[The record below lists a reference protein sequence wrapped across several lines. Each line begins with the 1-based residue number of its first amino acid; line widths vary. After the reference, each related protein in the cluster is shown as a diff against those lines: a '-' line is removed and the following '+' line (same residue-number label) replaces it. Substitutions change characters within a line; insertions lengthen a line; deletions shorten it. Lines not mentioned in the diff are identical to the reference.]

1 MDEDR
6 SPEAGRTYDG
16 CARHMPPPP
25 RTPES
30 AASRPSAGEERLA
43 WLNEATH
50 RIGTTLDLEVT
61 AQEFVDFVV
70 PRVADGASVDLLD
83 SVLLGEDGMRAP
95 QSRIPPIR
103 ATALSLVDGLS
114 LEPDPVGEIT
124 RRTDNAILRHCLT
137 TREPFL
143 ANNIGGDQYEKI
155 ALSPSAAA
163 AMRREGVHALLKVP
177 LIARGVLLG
186 IVDFVRARN
195 PEPFGPA
202 DVALALELVSKAAI
216 FIDNARL
223 YSREREVVVALQRT
237 MLPRSAPATPGL
249 DVATHYFPTIHPAGV
264 GGDWFDVVELP
275 GGRTAL
281 VVGDVMSHGLAGA
294 ATMGRL
300 RTVARTLMALDI
312 APERVLARLD
322 LAARDLEEDQVATC
336 LCVVYDPADGTCTV
350 ASAGHLPP
358 LLVDADGRARYADVP
373 PGAPL
378 GAGLIPYDPVRL
390 KLPCGSRI
398 VLYTDGLAKNRVDD
412 ITAQQERLRA
422 AVEGAQP
429 PLPEAC
435 ARIVERLGAPKRID
449 DAVVLV
455 AAARPLGADE
465 EPRAAVPAD
474 QGGLCMWE
482 LAADG
487 SAAREA
493 RRLVRGQLDHWDL
506 AHMSETV
513 ELVVS
518 ELVGNALRYGGGPGM
533 LRLLRHDRLVVE
545 LSDQGPDLPQIQHA
559 GLSDEGGRGLQ
570 LINMLCRRWGSCRTA
585 EGKVVWA
592 EQDIPGVPFDW

>member
-1 MDEDR
+1 MDQDR
-6 SPEAGRTYDG
+6 SPEAGPTFDG
-16 CARHMPPPP
+16 CARHTPPPP
-25 RTPES
+25 HTPARTPS
-30 AASRPSAGEERLA
+30 DPSAGEERLA

-70 PRVADGASVDLLD
+70 PRVADAASVDLLD

-95 QSRIPPIR
+95 QTHVPPIR
-103 ATALSLVDGLS
+103 AMALSLIDGLN

-124 RRTDNAILRHCLT
+124 QRTDNAILTQCLT

-143 ANNIGGDQYEKI
+143 ANDISGDQYERI

-186 IVDFVRARN
+186 IVDFVRAHN

-358 LLVDADGRARYADVP
+358 LVVSADGRARYADIP

-378 GAGLIPYDPVRL
+378 GSGVIPYDHVRL
-390 KLPCGSRI
+390 NLPFGSRM

-412 ITAQQERLRA
+412 IVTQQERLRL
-422 AVEGAQP
+422 AVEGEQP
-429 PLPEAC
+429 PLSRAC
-435 ARIVERLGAPKRID
+435 DVIIERLGTEERID

-455 AAARPLGADE
+455 AAARPLGEHE
-465 EPRAAVPAD
+465 ERRTTGHGD
-474 QGGLCMWE
+474 LSGLCLWE
-482 LAADG
+482 LASDG

-493 RRLVRGQLDHWDL
+493 RQLVRGQLDHWDL

-545 LSDQGPDLPQIQHA
+545 ISDQGPDLPQIQHA
-559 GLSDEGGRGLQ
+559 TLSDEGGRGLQ

-592 EQDIPGVPFDW
+592 EQDITAVPFEW